1 MSRQHSPHSLRSLRS
16 RSPHPANPKPGLF
29 LALFVLMPLALFAAS
44 GELPLPGLPS
54 SKTRSSLLRQADRLL
69 GTPYL
74 YGGESPAGVDCSGYV
89 QLVFSKATGKSI
101 PRTVDQQSR
110 WVLLIPRRELKAGDL
125 VFFNTDDLRPL
136 TPLAT
141 TAARLAAANHVGIY
155 EGDNRFIHAASA
167 GLKKGVTRNSLDE
180 ASWARRFL
188 FAGRVVPASPLSGLA
203 VEYGI
208 SAIFDAELIE
218 GSISTDGSA
227 LELFNQVVRGA
238 GLRLGVH
245 IPLAP
250 NFSIGLE
257 TRPEWDNLL
266 SVGRIPLELVIGQ
279 TSGFSVFAG
288 PALTL
293 GTPALPDS
301 SSGNTRPYEA
311 VPGIIATGGVRWSPL
326 LIRSG
331 SFSMG
336 IFTEFRADHYM
347 PVPGQEDDQTAN
359 RRAVFSFSLGLRF
372 RNVHY

>member
-1 MSRQHSPHSLRSLRS
+1 MSRPPALRCPPRLPRF
-16 RSPHPANPKPGLF
+16 PKPGSF
-29 LALFVLMPLALFAAS
+29 LALFLLLPLALFAAS

-54 SKTRSSLLRQADRLL
+54 SKTRSSILRQADRLL

-74 YGGESPAGVDCSGYV
+74 YGGESPDGLDCSGYV

-110 WVLLIPRRELKAGDL
+110 WVLLIPRRELKPGDL
-125 VFFNTDDLRPL
+125 IFFNTDDLRPL
-136 TPLAT
+136 TPLST

-167 GLKKGVTRNSLDE
+167 GLKKGVTRNSLDD
-180 ASWARRFL
+180 AAWSRRFL
-188 FAGRVVPASPLSGLA
+188 FAGRVVPASALSGLA
-203 VEYGI
+203 IEYGV

-218 GSISTDGSA
+218 GSVSTDGSA
-227 LELFNQVVRGA
+227 LELFDQVVRGA
-238 GLRLGVH
+238 GLRLGLH
-245 IPLAP
+245 LPLAP

-266 SVGRIPLELVIGQ
+266 SVSRIPLEFVIGQ

-288 PALTL
+288 PALTI
-293 GTPALPDS
+293 GDPSLPDS
-301 SSGNTRPYEA
+301 ASGGARPYEA
-311 VPGIIATGGVRWSPL
+311 VSGIIATGGLRWSPL
-326 LIRSG
+326 LVRSG

-347 PVPGQEDDQTAN
+347 PAPGQEDNQAAN